1 MNIISDPSRFIHR
14 CRVCDSKDLE
24 PVIDFGNQPW
34 CGNFLKKEDIGKEP
48 FYPLRLLYCHNCST
62 PQLDYTVPKEEMFSD
77 HTYLSGLTKTMNRH
91 FKAVAQDVDS
101 RFFKNIKDKTILDI
115 GSNDGA
121 QLREYKALGY
131 EVLGVEPAKSP
142 ARIANDSGI
151 ETLIEF
157 FNLNCA
163 RRLNRK
169 FDCINAGGVFFH
181 LEELHSASEGIRAAL
196 KEDGVF
202 VAQFLYMKCIVEN
215 TAFDQIYHEHL
226 LYYNL
231 KTIERLLNR
240 HGLGLFDA
248 YLVPIH
254 GGLVI
259 GFITHKGRRPP
270 TQRLEVMRK
279 SEYTEGSNDFS
290 TYLEFAQRIER
301 MKETNVAYIK
311 ENKSKD
317 RRIFGF
323 GAPAKGNTLLNY
335 FGIGTEYVD
344 YLVEKNQL
352 RNGLYSPGMHIPIVI
367 EDEFDKTPDIYY
379 VLAWNFKKEILA
391 KNKHLLGKGVEF
403 YFPVN
408 PEFL

>member
-1 MNIISDPSRFIHR
+1 
-14 CRVCDSKDLE
+14 
-24 PVIDFGNQPW
+24 
-34 CGNFLKKEDIGKEP
+34 
-48 FYPLRLLYCHNCST
+48 
-62 PQLDYTVPKEEMFSD
+62 
-77 HTYLSGLTKTMNRH
+77 
-91 FKAVAQDVDS
+91 
-101 RFFKNIKDKTILDI
+101 
-115 GSNDGA
+115 
-121 QLREYKALGY
+121 
-131 EVLGVEPAKSP
+131 
-142 ARIANDSGI
+142 
-151 ETLIEF
+151 
-157 FNLNCA
+157 
-163 RRLNRK
+163 
-169 FDCINAGGVFFH
+169 
-181 LEELHSASEGIRAAL
+181 
-196 KEDGVF
+196 
-202 VAQFLYMKCIVEN
+202 
-215 TAFDQIYHEHL
+215 
-226 LYYNL
+226 
-231 KTIERLLNR
+231 
-240 HGLGLFDA
+240 
-248 YLVPIH
+248 
-254 GGLVI
+254 
-259 GFITHKGRRPP
+259 
-270 TQRLEVMRK
+270 MRK